1 MALLPALGSLAMI
14 GLAFVVHSVIY
25 LIVTGVMIVAMV
37 GAGLATSLAQ
47 RRAASRQWE
56 KARGRYAAHLDTAR
70 AEATAAAEVQRDAAR
85 ACYPDPAE
93 LARVVADGEGLWER
107 RPGDADFATVRLGL
121 GTVPA
126 LRPVRVSR
134 EAGPLA
140 EADPDL
146 ADAAARVTAE
156 TAALTAAPVML
167 PLARTGSV
175 AVVGEPAGSRA
186 LVASWLAGL
195 ATFHAPSEL
204 RIMALAPLSAVRAW
218 DWLKWLP
225 HTRDPL
231 AGEGFG
237 RVNRAVTADRF
248 AFAAQAET
256 LARRRL
262 DRLHRQAES
271 PSQPGN
277 GAADLRPEHVVI
289 VVDGYHPGGE
299 SGSVEALLPV
309 AASAGITVVLLV
321 AGPEDIPGTC
331 GARVD
336 WTAQGTIR
344 LVESGPAG
352 RVETGVVPDRL
363 DADTA
368 DRLARMLAP
377 LTLRTGEAGADLAD
391 PVRLVELLGAD
402 DAAGLDI
409 RGLWQQR
416 TPGAL
421 RDGQSLAFLT
431 AAIGRAE
438 DGAPL
443 VLDLKEAALGGVGPH
458 GLLVGATGSG
468 KSELLRSLTTALAA
482 GHDPEVLNL
491 LLVDFK
497 GGAAFAD
504 LAGFPHVAGLVTNL
518 ADDLTLVDRMRL
530 ALSGELARRQEV
542 LRAAGNLASITD
554 YHVNRARGEDLP
566 ALPYLVVIIDEFG
579 ELLAAKPDFIDT
591 FNTVARLGRSLGV
604 HLLLATQRLDEGRIR
619 GLEPHL
625 RYRLCLRTF
634 TAEESRAVLGSP
646 AAYELPSLPGLGYLK
661 VDTAQTRFKAA
672 ICGTAPAVHQGA
684 EAVLASDLLR
694 PLGLGGSTL
703 PDTKAPGSAPRDSDI
718 AVLVGSTRA
727 AATAGA
733 ARIWT
738 PPLQPQ
744 LTLGTLRD
752 LLHGR
757 LESTDH
763 KVAVGI
769 ADYPERRVRQPITYQ
784 PGGAGGNVAVVGAPR
799 AGKSTLLQSLIVALA
814 TGADA
819 GQRQFYCLDFG
830 GGSLFDLG
838 SLPHVGG
845 VVGRGENEAA
855 ARLIREL
862 RTLLDERATARR
874 AGQHYARDAE
884 VFLVIDNIGQVRQ
897 FAPDLESE
905 IAELA
910 IAGLPYGVHVVVSAG
925 RWHDIR
931 PQLLDALGTRWELRL
946 ADPADSLASRHAAAT
961 VPADIPGR
969 GVTRDGHLFQVALP
983 TLSPESAPGGLAEA
997 VAVITAGAGL
1007 ARAPEIRPLPPRVTP
1022 ADVGQMAR
1030 AAGSPPPARDGRFPL
1045 GVAEFR
1051 SQPVEIPLG
1060 RPGTRILAYGDPGSG
1075 RTTLLRRAITHLQRA
1090 APADPVALHIVDPR
1104 RGFADL
1110 ANHPVVAGY
1119 APSAAAAEK
1128 LAMQLADD
1136 LRPRMVPEDAS
1147 AADLS
1152 AGRLWHGS
1160 CHVLVVDDYDLLV
1173 GPVGGPFAVLP
1184 DLVAQGPDIGFGV
1197 ILARRVAGSQRT
1209 SFEAFGQRL
1218 REVADHLLILSGQPD
1233 EGPLAA
1239 GITARQRPPGQGILV
1254 SGRSRPRLIQC
1265 LVDER
1270 DDA

>member
-1 MALLPALGSLAMI
+1 MALLPALGSLAII

-25 LIVTGVMIVAMV
+25 LVVTGVMIVAMV
-37 GAGLATSLAQ
+37 GAGLATSVAQ
-47 RRAASRQWE
+47 RRAATRQWG
-56 KARGRYAAHLDTAR
+56 RTRIRYAEHLEAAR
-70 AEATAAAEVQRDAAR
+70 AEATVAAGVQRDAAR

-93 LARVVADGEGLWER
+93 LVNVVAIGEGLWER
-107 RPGDADFATVRLGL
+107 RPGDEDFATVRLGL

-126 LRPVRVSR
+126 LRPVQVIR

-146 ADAAARVTAE
+146 ASAAARVTAE
-156 TAALTAAPVML
+156 TATLAAAPVVL
-167 PLARTGSV
+167 PLARVGSV
-175 AVVGEPAGSRA
+175 AVVGEPAGSRS

-204 RIMALAPLSAVRAW
+204 RIMALVPMSAVRAW
-218 DWLKWLP
+218 DWMKWLP

-237 RVNRAVTADRF
+237 RVNRAVTADRL

-256 LARRRL
+256 LARQRL

-271 PSQPGN
+271 PGQPG
-277 GAADLRPEHVVI
+277 AVTADLRPEHVVI
-289 VVDGYHPGGE
+289 VVDGYHPAEEPGP
-299 SGSVEALLPV
+299 VEALLPV
-309 AASAGITVVLLV
+309 AARAGVTVVLLV
-321 AGPEDIPGTC
+321 ARPEDVPGTC

-336 WTAQGTIR
+336 WTGQGAIR

-352 RVETGVVPDRL
+352 RVETGVAPDRL

-368 DRLARMLAP
+368 DRLVRMLAP

-391 PVRLVELLGAD
+391 PVRLVELMGAD

-409 RGLWQQR
+409 RASWRQR

-421 RDGQSLAFLT
+421 REGQSPAFLT
-431 AAIGRAE
+431 AAIGRSE

-443 VLDLKEAALGGVGPH
+443 VLDLKEAALGGMGPH

-482 GHDPEVLNL
+482 GHDPELLNL

-542 LRAAGNLASITD
+542 LRVAGNLPSITD
-554 YHVNRARGEDLP
+554 YHAARARGADLP
-566 ALPYLVVIIDEFG
+566 TLPYLVVIVDEFG
-579 ELLAAKPDFIDT
+579 ELLVAKPDFIDT

-661 VDTAQTRFKAA
+661 VDTAQARFKAA
-672 ICGTAPAVHQGA
+672 ICGTAPAVRQGP

-694 PLGLGGSTL
+694 PLGLGGSAL
-703 PDTKAPGSAPRDSDI
+703 PDAKASDSAPRDSDI
-718 AVLVGSTRA
+718 AVLVASTRA
-727 AATAGA
+727 TATMAA

-744 LTLGTLRD
+744 LTLGGLRN
-752 LLHGR
+752 LRRH
-757 LESTDH
+757 LESSDH
-763 KVAVGI
+763 QLAIGV
-769 ADYPERRVRQPITYQ
+769 ADYPERRAWQAITYQ
-784 PGGAGGNVAVVGAPR
+784 PGGAGGNVAAVGAPR
-799 AGKSTLLQSLIVALA
+799 AGKSTLLQSLVLTLA
-814 TGADA
+814 ARADA
-819 GQRQFYCLDFG
+819 SQRQFYCLDFG
-830 GGSLFDLG
+830 GGSLFDLEA
-838 SLPHVGG
+838 LPHVGA

-874 AGQHYARDAE
+874 AGQRGTADAE

-905 IAELA
+905 IAEIA
-910 IAGLPYGVHVVVSAG
+910 VAGLPYGVHVVVSAG

-946 ADPADSLASRHAAAT
+946 ADPADSLANRHAAAT
-961 VPADIPGR
+961 VPVDVPGR

-983 TLSPESAPGGLAEA
+983 SLSAEPAPGGLAEA
-997 VAVITAGAGL
+997 VAVITAEAGPAL
-1007 ARAPEIRPLPPRVTP
+1007 APEIRPLPPRVTL
-1022 ADVGQMAR
+1022 AQAGRMAL

-1060 RPGTRILAYGDPGSG
+1060 RPATRILVYGDPGSG

-1090 APADPVALHIVDPR
+1090 GSADPVALHIADPR
-1104 RGFADL
+1104 RGLADL
-1110 ANHPVVAGY
+1110 ARHPAVAGY
-1119 APSAAAAEK
+1119 APSAAGAEK

-1147 AADLS
+1147 VADLS
-1152 AGRLWHGS
+1152 AGRLWHGP
-1160 CHVLVVDDYDLLV
+1160 CHVLVIDDYDLLV
-1173 GPVGGPFAVLP
+1173 GPMGGPFAALP
-1184 DLVAQGPDIGFGV
+1184 DLVAQGPDIGLGV
-1197 ILARRVAGSQRT
+1197 ILTRRVAGSQRT

-1239 GITARQRPPGQGILV
+1239 GVTARQRPPGQGILV

-1265 LVDER
+1265 LVDEG